1 MPPMPVV
8 VGGLLL
14 AAAAAAVA
22 ARHRRWAAAS
32 GSSDSPTSTPPQPP
46 PTSAASTNDIT
57 AVLEVLTGKKYKT
70 INAQF
75 LKPSH
80 LNQGGE
86 LGLEKAPPR
95 PPAHEHG

>member
-1 MPPMPVV
+1 MPVV

-32 GSSDSPTSTPPQPP
+32 GSSDSPTSTPPKPP

-57 AVLEVLTGKKYKT
+57 AVLEALTGKKYKK
-70 INAQF
+70 IDSQF

-80 LNQGGE
+80 LKTKVASSAWKKRSPGR
-86 LGLEKAPPR
+86 AAR
-95 PPAHEHG
+95 S